1 VVVSINGSGIKSY
14 QVRFFWEGR
23 QVVENK
29 ELYALLLAIEE
40 QEVKN
45 SDLPA
50 PVPAVVVEGMSP
62 KE

>member
-1 VVVSINGSGIKSY
+1 MES
-14 QVRFFWEGR
+14 
-23 QVVENK
+23 K
-29 ELYALLLAIEE
+29 ELYAVLIAIEE

-50 PVPAVVVEGMSP
+50 PVPAVVVEGLSP